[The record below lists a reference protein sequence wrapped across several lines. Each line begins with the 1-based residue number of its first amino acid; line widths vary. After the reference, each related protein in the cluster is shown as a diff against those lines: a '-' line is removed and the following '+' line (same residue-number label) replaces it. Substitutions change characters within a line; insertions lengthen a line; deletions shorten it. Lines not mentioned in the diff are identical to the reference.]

1 MTPER
6 QELFKQAVE
15 VLREVTAVFDFNAY
29 YVCLF
34 YQKNAVSRFVA
45 QRLLFNVWPLEE
57 HVKRNRV
64 EDLRR
69 DPSMFAYCYFYG
81 LCIHKLAHFHEVVH
95 GTRHDFLMN
104 ELRMEFQLEWMALI
118 ESKGGDPSDLLAG
131 PNGWMLRQTVF

>member
-95 GTRHDFLMN
+95 GTRHDF
-104 ELRMEFQLEWMALI
+104 RMLALSLSLSLFLSFSSLSAPIAYVSSRPTLVYPYTPMQL
-118 ESKGGDPSDLLAG
+118 
-131 PNGWMLRQTVF
+131 